1 MDLAKIN
8 IGNSQEEKIVTRELK
23 VNQNVFIYN
32 ETVIPLCNISRI
44 SVVNEAEKPYDKSFF
59 IMILIGIVLT
69 CTGIG
74 AVVGL
79 PLIAIATWFLYK
91 TYKHNQ
97 GLGEYLKL
105 NLNSGQDIY
114 LYSSN
119 HDFTIEVM
127 DVIINCINSGA
138 GYAVNM
144 ENCKIEAMQM
154 GEGNHMNITRR

>member
-1 MDLAKIN
+1 MNLPKIN

-44 SVVNEAEKPYDKSFF
+44 SVVNEAKKPYDKNLF
-59 IMILIGIVLT
+59 IMIVIGIALS

-79 PLIAIATWFLYK
+79 PLIVIAVWLLYK
-91 TYKHNQ
+91 IYQHNQ

-154 GEGNHMNITRR
+154 GEGNNMNITRR

>member
-1 MDLAKIN
+1 MNLPKIN

-44 SVVNEAEKPYDKSFF
+44 SVVNEAKKPYDRNVF
-59 IMILIGIVLT
+59 IMIVIGIALSL
-69 CTGIG
+69 TGIG

-79 PLIAIATWFLYK
+79 PLIAIAVWLLYK
-91 TYKHNQ
+91 TYQHNQ

-105 NLNSGQDIY
+105 NLNSGQNIY

-154 GEGNHMNITRR
+154 GEGNNMNITRR

>member
-1 MDLAKIN
+1 MNLPKIN

-32 ETVIPLCNISRI
+32 ESVIPLCNISRI
-44 SVVNEAEKPYDKSFF
+44 SVVSEAEKPYDRNLF
-59 IMILIGIVLT
+59 IMIVVGIVLT

-79 PLIAIATWFLYK
+79 PLIVIAVWLLYK
-91 TYKHNQ
+91 IYQYNQ
-97 GLGEYLKL
+97 ELGEYLKL
-105 NLNSGQDIY
+105 NLNSGQNIY
-114 LYSSN
+114 LYSDN

-138 GYAVNM
+138 GYAINM

-154 GEGNHMNITRR
+154 GESNHMSITRR

>member
-1 MDLAKIN
+1 MNLPKIN

-32 ETVIPLCNISRI
+32 ESVIPLCNISRI
-44 SVVNEAEKPYDKSFF
+44 SVVSEAEKPYDRNLF
-59 IMILIGIVLT
+59 IMIVVGIVLT

-79 PLIAIATWFLYK
+79 PLIVIAVWLLYK
-91 TYKHNQ
+91 IYQYNQ
-97 GLGEYLKL
+97 ELGEYLKL
-105 NLNSGQDIY
+105 NLNSGQNIY
-114 LYSSN
+114 LYSDN

-154 GEGNHMNITRR
+154 GESNHMSITRR

>member
-1 MDLAKIN
+1 MDLPKIN
-8 IGNSQEEKIVTRELK
+8 IGDSQEERIVTKELK
-23 VNQNVFIYN
+23 INQNVFIYN

-44 SVVNEAEKPYDKSFF
+44 SVESEAEEPYNKNLY
-59 IMILIGIVLT
+59 IMIAIGIVLT

-79 PLIAIATWFLYK
+79 PLIAIAVWLLLR
-91 TYKHNQ
+91 TYQYNQ
-97 GLGEYLKL
+97 KLGEFLKL
-105 NLNSGQDIY
+105 NLNSGQNIY
-114 LYSSN
+114 LYSDN

-154 GEGNHMNITRR
+154 GESNHMSIKGR

>member
-1 MDLAKIN
+1 M
-8 IGNSQEEKIVTRELK
+8 IV
-23 VNQNVFIYN
+23 V
-32 ETVIPLCNISRI
+32 
-44 SVVNEAEKPYDKSFF
+44 
-59 IMILIGIVLT
+59 GIVLT

-79 PLIAIATWFLYK
+79 PLIVIAVWLLYK
-91 TYKHNQ
+91 IYQYNQ
-97 GLGEYLKL
+97 ELGEYLKL
-105 NLNSGQDIY
+105 NLNSGQNIY
-114 LYSSN
+114 LYSDN

-154 GEGNHMNITRR
+154 GESNHMSITRR

>member
-1 MDLAKIN
+1 M
-8 IGNSQEEKIVTRELK
+8 
-23 VNQNVFIYN
+23 
-32 ETVIPLCNISRI
+32 IPLCNISRI
-44 SVVNEAEKPYDKSFF
+44 SVVSEAEKPYDRNLF
-59 IMILIGIVLT
+59 IMIVVGIVLT

-79 PLIAIATWFLYK
+79 PLIVIAVWLLYK
-91 TYKHNQ
+91 IYQYNQ
-97 GLGEYLKL
+97 ELGEYLKL
-105 NLNSGQDIY
+105 NLNSGQNIY
-114 LYSSN
+114 LYSDN

-154 GEGNHMNITRR
+154 GESNHMSITRR

>member
-1 MDLAKIN
+1 M
-8 IGNSQEEKIVTRELK
+8 
-23 VNQNVFIYN
+23 FIYN
-32 ETVIPLCNISRI
+32 ESVIPLCNISRI
-44 SVVNEAEKPYDKSFF
+44 SVVSEAEKPYDRNLF
-59 IMILIGIVLT
+59 IMIVVGIVLT

-79 PLIAIATWFLYK
+79 PLIVIAVWLLYK
-91 TYKHNQ
+91 IYQYNQ
-97 GLGEYLKL
+97 ELGEYLKL
-105 NLNSGQDIY
+105 NLNSGQNIY
-114 LYSSN
+114 LYSDN

-154 GEGNHMNITRR
+154 GESNHMSITRR